1 MFPSK
6 SKFEIKYTS
15 EEAAQ
20 MIMESDEDEAGV
32 ENTQLVD
39 SEDSIVSTSA
49 EELSC

>member
-6 SKFEIKYTS
+6 RKFERKYTC

-32 ENTQLVD
+32 ENW
-39 SEDSIVSTSA
+39 STGGEILGKIA
-49 EELSC
+49 LQ